1 MKPIRMVNMRL
12 CYRAPP
18 YYQGFQ
24 RWQTKWKNQNAGV
37 WLFFTIM
44 DLVNNQVVVRVG
56 QLLSLLLEYQRMLV
70 EKEKYQDGHVYQ
82 DTREKT
88 RSDLF
93 TFLCNKLEK
102 HLICFTWP
110 AADVPNQIHVY
121 YSSNQIVRSSV
132 GWLFLFW

>member
-1 MKPIRMVNMRL
+1 
-12 CYRAPP
+12 
-18 YYQGFQ
+18 
-24 RWQTKWKNQNAGV
+24 
-37 WLFFTIM
+37 M